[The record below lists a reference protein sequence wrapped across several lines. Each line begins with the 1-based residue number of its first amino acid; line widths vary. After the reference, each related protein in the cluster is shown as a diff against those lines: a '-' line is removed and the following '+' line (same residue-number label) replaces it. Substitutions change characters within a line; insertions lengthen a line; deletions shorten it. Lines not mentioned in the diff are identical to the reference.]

1 MLEGLSTNA
10 TVAKIRTV
18 FGNALT
24 SEDYHEMTNKTSV
37 AELCEYLKSTER
49 FAGVLEDVESSS
61 VHRGYLE
68 ELIKKAGFMTYLRLV
83 KFQGLDKNEFFKF
96 YIKRTE
102 ILQLINFLHMYEAGL
117 QLDYLAAVPGYV
129 TEYSDVPLLEL
140 SGANNAGDILRILR
154 KTEYYKPL
162 KRLIEKSGGEPELS
176 SLELAVR
183 KYYYNTVLR
192 NARKYLSEGEA
203 AELKRLIGI
212 DADLINFTNAYRMK
226 HYFGFDGDT
235 IEKKSLPFTRL
246 GRTKMKRL
254 YHCETSEDMIAF
266 MDETVY
272 KTEESF
278 EHIEVRNARSRL
290 KAVRHVISTTQSA
303 GVALYAYTMICDIE
317 VSNIVHIIEG
327 IRYKADLSEIEKEVA
342 V

>member
-1 MLEGLSTNA
+1 MLESLSTNA

-24 SEDYHEMTNKTSV
+24 REDYHEMTNKTSV

-49 FAGVLEDVESSS
+49 FADVLEDIEPSSI
-61 VHRGYLE
+61 HRGHLE

-96 YIKRTE
+96 YIKRQE
-102 ILQLINFLHMYEAGL
+102 VLQLINFIHMYEAGL
-117 QLDYLAAVPGYV
+117 QYDYLAAVPGFI
-129 TEYSDVPLLEL
+129 TEYSNVPLLEL
-140 SGANNAGDILRILR
+140 SGAVRVEDILKILR

-162 KRLIEKSGGEPELS
+162 KRLVEKSGGDPELS
-176 SLELAVR
+176 AVELAVR
-183 KYYYNTVLR
+183 KYYYSGVLA
-192 NARKYLSEGEA
+192 NAKKYLSESEA
-203 AELKRLIGI
+203 KELKKLIGI

-226 HYFGFDGDT
+226 HYFDFDGDT

-246 GRTKMKRL
+246 GKQKMSRL
-254 YHCETSEDMIAF
+254 YHCETGQDMIAF

-272 KTEESF
+272 KPDEET
-278 EHIEVRNARSRL
+278 EHIEARNDKAKL

-303 GVALYAYTMICDIE
+303 GVALFAYTMICDIE

-327 IRYKADLSEIEKEVA
+327 IRYKADLADIERELA